1 MQALGCF
8 FVLVFAIVFMLA
20 GAIGNILRIL
30 LGFPPRQRKDGG
42 ASARPGNQ
50 GTRRAS
56 RPNSRHRRAQKS
68 KIFGQDEGE
77 YVDFEEIRE

>member
-1 MQALGCF
+1 MQAIGCF
-8 FVLVFAIVFMLA
+8 FILVFALVFMLA
-20 GAIGNILRIL
+20 GAVGNLLRIL
-30 LGFPPRQRKDGG
+30 IGWPPRTNSGPS
-42 ASARPGNQ
+42 SARTAHS

-68 KIFGQDEGE
+68 KIFGKDEGE